1 VALTYSVYRSVTGL
15 RRPDLLS
22 GATRKDAEE
31 FAGRESAADAEGRAW
46 VIERDDT
53 WRWVAEYR
61 NGKLSRKRG

>member
-1 VALTYSVYRSVTGL
+1 VYRSVTGS

-31 FAGRESAADAEGRAW
+31 FAAMKSAADDGGRAW
-46 VIERDDT
+46 VIERDDN

-61 NGKLSRKRG
+61 NGELSRKRS